1 MSTLGKMA
9 RYMMENG
16 TWERNMVL
24 GYGRG
29 VKETLISESGLKVE
43 LKGMVS
49 ISGRTETDMKVNG

>member
-1 MSTLGKMA
+1 
-9 RYMMENG
+9 MMENG